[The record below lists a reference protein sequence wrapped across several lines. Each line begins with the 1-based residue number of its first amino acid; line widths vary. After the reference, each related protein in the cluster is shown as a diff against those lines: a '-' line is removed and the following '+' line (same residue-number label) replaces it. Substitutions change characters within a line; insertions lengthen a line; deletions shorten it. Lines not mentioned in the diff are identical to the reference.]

1 MTRRDALEK
10 LGTGFGMVG
19 LAQMLSEHFQAEA
32 GTAGPQS
39 GTPSLEPKAPHFP
52 AKAKQVIFLFLNG
65 GPSQVDTFDPKP
77 SLAKYHGQEIPGDY
91 PKAKAERGTLMKS
104 PFTFQRYGQSG
115 LEVSELF
122 AKTAQHI
129 DDVCVIRSMHTDLP
143 AHPQAI
149 LQMNSGRIIP
159 GFPSMGSWITYG
171 LGSENRNLPG
181 FISLCAGVPDVGP
194 QLWSSAFLP
203 SLYQGTYVPNDEAD
217 PEKMIQHLRSQ
228 SGGSVGEQKARVDL
242 WEKLNRMDLDRR
254 GPDAQLEGRIQS
266 MEVAYRMQAEAM
278 DAFDVAKEPEA
289 VRARYGVKAGKDTS
303 EMKIKSATRDGDFAR
318 GCLVAR
324 RLVERG
330 VRVVQVY
337 FGNDKPW
344 DSHHDILVHRKL
356 AQQAD
361 QPIAA
366 LLQDLKASGMLKETL
381 VIIGGEFGRRPWTE
395 VAGRIN
401 VQNGRNHNNEG
412 FTYLLAGG
420 GVKGGTVYGATD
432 EFGYQAVEN
441 KCHVHD
447 LHATV
452 LHLMGLDHTRLT
464 FPYSGRNF
472 RLTDVAGNVVKQIV
486 A

>member
-1 MTRRDALEK
+1 MTRREALHK
-10 LGTGFGMVG
+10 AANGFGMIG
-19 LAQMLSEHFQAEA
+19 LAALVAEQARAAASIGSGFEA
-32 GTAGPQS
+32 
-39 GTPSLEPKAPHFP
+39 SLDPKKPHFAP
-52 AKAKQVIFLFLNG
+52 KAKQVIFLFLNG

-77 SLAKYHGQEIPGDY
+77 SLEKYHGSVIPGDY
-91 PKAKAERGTLMKS
+91 PKAKQEHGTLMRS
-104 PFTFQRYGQSG
+104 PFSFQRYGQSG

-122 AKTAQHI
+122 HKTAQHM
-129 DDVCVIRSMHTDLP
+129 DDICLIRSMHTDVP

-149 LQMNSGRIIP
+149 LQMNVGRIIP
-159 GFPSMGSWITYG
+159 GFPSMGAWLTYG

-181 FISLCAGVPDVGP
+181 FISMCAGVPDVGP

-203 SLYQGTYVPNDEAD
+203 AVYQGTYVPNDETE
-217 PEKMIQHLRSQ
+217 PEKMIRYLHSL
-228 SGGSVGEQKARVDL
+228 SGSDAVDRRRLEL
-242 WEKLNRMDLDRR
+242 WEELNRLDLQRR

-266 MEVAYRMQAEAM
+266 MEVAYRMQREAL
-278 DAFDVAKEPEA
+278 DAFDLSREPEG
-289 VRARYGVKAGKDTS
+289 VCERYGITGQQDQT

-344 DSHHDILVHRKL
+344 DSHHDILVHRRL
-356 AQQAD
+356 ARQAD

-366 LLQDLKASGMLKETL
+366 LLQDLKGSGLLKETL
-381 VIIGGEFGRRPWTE
+381 VMIGGEFGRRPWTE
-395 VAGRIN
+395 VAGRTN

-420 GVKGGTVYGATD
+420 GVKGGIAYGATD
-432 EFGYQAVEN
+432 DFGYQAVD
-441 KCHVHD
+441 KPVHVHD

-464 FPYSGRNF
+464 YPYSGRNF
-472 RLTDVAGNVVKQIV
+472 RLTDVAGNVVKEII

>member
-1 MTRRDALEK
+1 MTRREALQN

-19 LAQMLSEHFQAEA
+19 LTNMLEA
-32 GTAGPQS
+32 ASISALTD
-39 GTPSLEPKAPHFP
+39 TPSLTPKAPHFTP
-52 AKAKQVIFLFLNG
+52 KAKQVIFLFLNG

-77 SLAKYHGQEIPGDY
+77 ALAKYHGKEIPGDY
-91 PKAKAERGTLMKS
+91 PKAKAERGTLMQS
-104 PFTFQRYGQSG
+104 PFQFARYGQSG

-122 AKTAQHI
+122 AKTAAHV
-129 DDVCVIRSMHTDLP
+129 DDICMIRSMHTDLP

-194 QLWSSAFLP
+194 QLWSSAFLQ
-203 SLYQGTYVPNDEAD
+203 SIYQGTYVPNDEAD
-217 PEKMIQHLRSQ
+217 PEKMIQHLRSS
-228 SGGSVGEQKARVDL
+228 SGGSVADQKARVDL
-242 WEKLNRMDLDRR
+242 WEKLNRLDMSTR
-254 GPDAQLEGRIQS
+254 GQDSQLEGRIQS

-278 DAFDVAKEPEA
+278 DAFDVSKEPAA
-289 VRARYGVKAGKDTS
+289 VRERYGATTTHGGS

-324 RLVERG
+324 RLIERG

-366 LLQDLKASGMLKETL
+366 LLEDLKQSGLLEDTL

-420 GVKGGTVYGATD
+420 GVKGGMAYGATD
-432 EFGYQAVEN
+432 EFGYQSVEN
-441 KCHVHD
+441 KVHVHD

-452 LHLMGLDHTRLT
+452 LHLMGLEHTRLT
-464 FPYSGRNF
+464 YPYSGRNF
-472 RLTDVAGNVVKQIV
+472 RLTDVAGNVVKPIIG
-486 A
+486 

>member
-1 MTRRDALEK
+1 MTRRELLK
-10 LGTGFGMVG
+10 NTGTGFGMVG
-19 LAQMLSEHFQAEA
+19 LAHLLGRQAQADA
-32 GTAGPQS
+32 G
-39 GTPSLEPKAPHFP
+39 SLLPKTPHFAP
-52 AKAKQVIFLFLNG
+52 KAKQVIFLFLNG

-77 SLAKYHGQEIPGDY
+77 MLAKLHGSAMPGDY
-91 PKAKAERGTLMKS
+91 PKARQERGTLMQS
-104 PFTFQRYGQSG
+104 PFSFQRYGQSG

-122 AKTAQHI
+122 QKTAACI
-129 DDVCVIRSMHTDLP
+129 DDICVIRSMHTDLP

-149 LQMNSGRIIP
+149 LQMNVGRIIP
-159 GFPSMGSWITYG
+159 GFPSMGSWLTYG
-171 LGSENRNLPG
+171 LGTENQNLPG

-203 SLYQGTYVPNDEAD
+203 SLYQGTYVPSDESD
-217 PEKMIQHLRSQ
+217 PEKMIQHLRSR
-228 SGGSVGEQKARVDL
+228 GGNSQEQRRRMEL
-242 WEKLNRMDLDRR
+242 WEKLNRLELQQR

-266 MEVAYRMQAEAM
+266 MEVAYRMQAEAL
-278 DAFDVAKEPEA
+278 DAFDVMKEPAA
-289 VRARYGVKAGKDTS
+289 VRERYGVTVNRDMA

-324 RLVERG
+324 RLVQRG

-344 DSHHDILVHRKL
+344 DSHHDILVHRRL
-356 AQQAD
+356 GMQAD

-366 LLQDLKASGMLKETL
+366 LLQDLKASGLLKETL

-420 GVKGGTVYGATD
+420 GVKGGMAYGSTD

-441 KCHVHD
+441 KVHVHD

-464 FPYSGRNF
+464 YPYSGRNF
-472 RLTDVAGNVVKQIV
+472 RLTDVAGKVVKDIL

>member
-1 MTRRDALEK
+1 MTRRELLK
-10 LGTGFGMVG
+10 TTGTGFGMVG
-19 LAQMLSEHFQAEA
+19 LANLLAGQALA
-32 GTAGPQS
+32 DS
-39 GTPSLEPKAPHFP
+39 GSLAPKTPHFAP
-52 AKAKQVIFLFLNG
+52 KAKQVIFLFLNG

-77 SLAKYHGQEIPGDY
+77 ALAKYHGQPIPGDY
-91 PKAKAERGTLMKS
+91 PKAKQERGTLMQS
-104 PFTFQRYGQSG
+104 PFAFKRYGQSG

-122 AKTAQHI
+122 AKTAQCI
-129 DDVCVIRSMHTDLP
+129 DDICVVRSMHTDLP

-149 LQMNSGRIIP
+149 LQMNVGRIIP
-159 GFPSMGSWITYG
+159 GFPSMGSWLTYG
-171 LGSENRNLPG
+171 LGTENQNLPG

-203 SLYQGTYVPNDEAD
+203 SLYQGTYVPSDESD
-217 PEKMIQHLRSQ
+217 PEKMIQHLRNRAGNPS
-228 SGGSVGEQKARVDL
+228 EQRKRVDL
-242 WEKLNRMDLDRR
+242 WEQLNRMDLEQR

-266 MEVAYRMQAEAM
+266 MEVAFRMQAEAL
-278 DAFDVAKEPEA
+278 DAFDVSKEPEA
-289 VRARYGVKAGKDTS
+289 VRERYGVNAKRDDS
-303 EMKIKSATRDGDFAR
+303 EMKVKSATRDGDFGR

-324 RLVERG
+324 RLIQRG

-356 AQQAD
+356 GFQAD

-366 LLQDLKASGMLKETL
+366 LLQDLKASGLLKETL

-420 GVKGGTVYGATD
+420 GVKGGTAHGATD
-432 EFGYQAVEN
+432 DFGYQSVEN
-441 KCHVHD
+441 KVHVHD

-452 LHLMGLDHTRLT
+452 LHLMGLDHKRLT
-464 FPYSGRNF
+464 YPYSGRNF
-472 RLTDVAGNVVKQIV
+472 RLTDVAGNVVKEIV

>member
-1 MTRRDALEK
+1 MMTRREALQK
-10 LGTGFGMVG
+10 VGTGFGMVG
-19 LAQMLSEHFQAEA
+19 LANALAGAE
-32 GTAGPQS
+32 
-39 GTPSLEPKAPHFP
+39 PSFGASLDPKTPHFP

-77 SLAKYHGQEIPGDY
+77 ALKKYHGQPIPGDY
-91 PKAKAERGTLMKS
+91 PKAKQERGTLMQS
-104 PFTFQRYGQSG
+104 PFSFRRYGQSG

-122 AKTAQHI
+122 AKTAACI
-129 DDVCVIRSMHTDLP
+129 DDICVIRSMQTDLP

-159 GFPSMGSWITYG
+159 GFPSWGSWITYG

-181 FISLCAGVPDVGP
+181 FISMCAGVPDVGP
-194 QLWSSAFLP
+194 NLWSSAFLP
-203 SLYQGTYVPNDEAD
+203 AAYQGTYVPTDEAD
-217 PEKMIQHLRSQ
+217 PEKMIQHLRSR
-228 SGGSVGEQKARVDL
+228 SGSAASDQERLAL
-242 WEKLNRMDLDRR
+242 WEKLNRMELERR

-266 MEVAYRMQAEAM
+266 MEVAFRMQSEALE
-278 DAFDVAKEPEA
+278 AFDVGKETEA
-289 VRARYGVKAGKDTS
+289 VRTRYGVVATPDGS

-356 AQQAD
+356 ALQAD

-366 LLQDLKASGMLKETL
+366 LLQDLKASGLLKETL
-381 VIIGGEFGRRPWTE
+381 VVIGGEFGRRPWTE
-395 VAGRIN
+395 IAGRIN

-420 GVKGGTVYGATD
+420 GVRGGMAYGATD

-441 KCHVHD
+441 KVHVHD

-452 LHLMGLDHTRLT
+452 LHLMGLEHTRLT

-472 RLTDVAGNVVKQIV
+472 RLTDVAGNVVKDII

>member
-1 MTRRDALEK
+1 MTRRDILRTT
-10 LGTGFGMVG
+10 GGGFGLVG
-19 LAQMLSEHFQAEA
+19 LAGLLPELVRAEGSLVPKTSHF
-32 GTAGPQS
+32 
-39 GTPSLEPKAPHFP
+39 AP
-52 AKAKQVIFLFLNG
+52 KAKQVIFLFLNG

-77 SLAKYHGQEIPGDY
+77 LLAKYHGQPIPGDY
-91 PKAKAERGTLMKS
+91 PKAKQEKGTLLQS
-104 PFTFQRYGQSG
+104 PFSFKKYGQSG

-122 AKTAQHI
+122 TKTASFI
-129 DDVCVIRSMHTDLP
+129 DDICVVRSMHTDLP

-149 LQMNSGRIIP
+149 LQMNGGRIIP

-181 FISLCAGVPDVGP
+181 FIALCAGVPDVGP

-203 SLYQGTYVPNDEAD
+203 AIYQGTYVPNDQTD
-217 PEKMIQHLRSQ
+217 PEKMIQHLRSSTGANIGQ
-228 SGGSVGEQKARVDL
+228 RERVAL
-242 WEKLNRMDLDRR
+242 WERLNRMELVRR
-254 GPDAQLEGRIQS
+254 GPDEQLEGRIQS
-266 MEVAYRMQAEAM
+266 MEVAYRMQSEAM
-278 DAFDVAKEPEA
+278 DAFDLSKESQETHE
-289 VRARYGVKAGKDTS
+289 RYGTTAAPGNAV
-303 EMKIKSATRDGDFAR
+303 MKIKSATRDGDFAR
-318 GCLVAR
+318 GCLLAR

-344 DSHHDILVHRKL
+344 DSHHDIMVHRRL
-356 AQQAD
+356 ANQAD

-366 LLQDLKASGMLKETL
+366 LLQDLKNSGLLKETL

-395 VAGRIN
+395 VAGRSN

-412 FTYLLAGG
+412 FTTLLAGG
-420 GVKGGTVYGATD
+420 GIKGGMAYGSTD
-432 EFGYQAVEN
+432 EFGYQAVE
-441 KCHVHD
+441 KKAHVHD

-464 FPYSGRNF
+464 YLYSGRHF
-472 RLTDVAGNVVKQIV
+472 RLTDVAGNVMHDIL

>member
-1 MTRRDALEK
+1 MTRRDALRQV
-10 LGTGFGMVG
+10 GNGFGMVG
-19 LAQMLSEHFQAEA
+19 LASLLGEQLQGS
-32 GTAGPQS
+32 S
-39 GTPSLEPKAPHFP
+39 NSLEPKTPHFAP
-52 AKAKQVIFLFLNG
+52 KAKQVIFLFLNG

-77 SLAKYHGQEIPGDY
+77 ALAKYHGQPIPGDY
-91 PKAKAERGTLMKS
+91 PKAKQERGTLMQS
-104 PFTFQRYGQSG
+104 PFAFQRYGQSG

-122 AKTAQHI
+122 KKTAECI
-129 DDVCVIRSMHTDLP
+129 DDICVIRSMQTDLP

-149 LQMNSGRIIP
+149 LQMNVGRIIP
-159 GFPSMGSWITYG
+159 GFPSMGAWITYG

-181 FISLCAGVPDVGP
+181 FISMCAGVPDVGP

-203 SLYQGTYVPNDEAD
+203 AVYQGTYVPNDETD
-217 PEKMIQHLRSQ
+217 PEKMIQHLRSRT
-228 SGGSVGEQKARVDL
+228 GTVAEQRQRVDL
-242 WEKLNRMDLDRR
+242 WEKLNRLELERR

-266 MEVAYRMQAEAM
+266 MEIAYRMQSEAL
-278 DAFDVAKEPEA
+278 DAFDVSKEPQA
-289 VRARYGVKAGKDTS
+289 VRDRYGITAQRDGS

-344 DSHHDILVHRKL
+344 DSHHDILVHRRL

-366 LLQDLKASGMLKETL
+366 LLKDLKSSGLLQETL

-412 FTYLLAGG
+412 FTTLLAGG
-420 GVKGGTVYGATD
+420 GVKGGTAYGATD
-432 EFGYQAVEN
+432 DFGYQAVE
-441 KCHVHD
+441 KKVHVHD

-452 LHLMGLDHTRLT
+452 LHLMGLDHTHLT
-464 FPYSGRNF
+464 YPYSGRNF
-472 RLTDVAGNVVKQIV
+472 RLTDVAGNAIKEII